1 MKEKIKSNKGFYI
14 GDICYVLDE
23 RVYQEIWG
31 NVHGFTNGKFTDPQT
46 NMSFA
51 VADTRY
57 GDGEYSD
64 NKGRLYGVDAG
75 VIGLVPAE
83 LIRFD
88 YDFGGQIFDGA
99 GEATF
104 EAYNGVFFITLPS
117 GEVVKIDTTDE
128 DDDMFD

>member
-23 RVYQEIWG
+23 RVYDEVWG
-31 NVHGFTNGKFTDPQT
+31 NMHCYLNGKFTDPQT
-46 NMSFA
+46 NLSFA

-64 NKGRLYGVDAG
+64 NMGRLYGVDAG

-83 LIRFD
+83 LIRND
-88 YDFGGQIFDGA
+88 YDFGGHIFECV

-104 EAYNGVFFITLPS
+104 EAYNGVFLITLPS
-117 GEVVKIDTTDE
+117 GEIVKIDTTDE
-128 DDDMFD
+128 DDDIDF